1 MSELTVHLKTVIL
14 VRPKG
19 FLSQWKIQ
27 RNKQTTYVDSGSTS
41 NKITKDHSYLHIGKP
56 RAVVKDTGFQVRRFG
71 FKSQAG
77 ISFSEIQ
84 FTFLEKGNKN
94 T

>member
-84 FTFLEKGNKN
+84 FTYYIK
-94 T
+94 